1 MKELLSNQEIDTL
14 LEMFRSDDPPLAS
27 AIRDVADEQDEAVI
41 SPVDLLRPNLLSA
54 EQMRSLERVFQ
65 GTANLLAAVM
75 SDKLRF
81 EMECDCVAVEQ
92 IRFQSWLAM
101 LGTSNCIYVL
111 RASDVPSPVLCSWT
125 TELLYGAVD
134 RILGGLGKV
143 QRVPKELSEAEYT
156 VADAFVAPCIERLAS
171 SAKEVLPSGW
181 ELGKRSTNPSFAQ
194 VLPLQDVV
202 LSVHFQVGGD
212 FLLGDMRLV
221 LPYTVLEPGLTALA
235 ESRAAQA
242 KANVT
247 GAREMLGKNLLP
259 VEMDLTVQLGQ
270 ALLPLRQLLALQ
282 VGDVVPLETRL
293 GDELIAPVQG
303 VPKFKGQV
311 GSLGGRRAYRISTVL
326 ES

>member
-1 MKELLSNQEIDTL
+1 MKELLSNKEIDTL

-27 AIRDVADEQDEAVI
+27 AIREVADEQDEAVI

-54 EQMRSLERVFQ
+54 EQMRRLDLLFQ
-65 GTANLLAAVM
+65 GSANLLAAVM

-92 IRFQSWLAM
+92 IRFQSWLTM

-111 RASDVPSPVLCSWT
+111 RAPDVPSPVLCSWT

-143 QRVPKELSEAEYT
+143 TKVPRELSEAEYT

-171 SAKEVLPSGW
+171 STKEMLPTGW
-181 ELGKRSTNPSFAQ
+181 ELGSRSTNPSFAR

-221 LPYTVLEPGLTALA
+221 LPYTVLEPGLAAVA
-235 ESRAAQA
+235 ESRSQD
-242 KANVT
+242 KEKVT
-247 GAREMLGKNLLP
+247 AAREMLGRNLLP
-259 VEMDLTVQLGQ
+259 VEVDLTVQLGE
-270 ALLPLRQLLALQ
+270 ACLPLRQLLALR
-282 VGDVVPLETRL
+282 VGDVVPLQTRL

-303 VPKFKGQV
+303 VPKFAGQV
-311 GSLGGRRAYRISTVL
+311 GTLGGRRAYRISTVL

>member
-27 AIRDVADEQDEAVI
+27 AIRDVSDEHNEAVI

-54 EQMRSLERVFQ
+54 EQMRSLELVFQ
-65 GTANLLAAVM
+65 GSANLLAAVM

-92 IRFQSWLAM
+92 IRFQSWLGM
-101 LGTSNCIYVL
+101 LGTSNCIYVM
-111 RASDVPSPVLCSWT
+111 RAPGVPSPVLCSWT

-143 QRVPKELSEAEYT
+143 NKVPKELSAAEYT

-171 SAKEVLPSGW
+171 STKEVLPTGW
-181 ELGKRSTNPSFAQ
+181 ELGNRSTNPSFAQ

-212 FLLGDMRLV
+212 FLLGDMRMV

-235 ESRAAQA
+235 ASRAQA
-242 KANVT
+242 KEDIT

-259 VEMDLTVQLGQ
+259 VEVDLTVQLGET
-270 ALLPLRQLLALQ
+270 LLPLRQLLELKI
-282 VGDVVPLETRL
+282 GDVVPLQTRL
-293 GDELIAPVQG
+293 GDELKAPVQG

>member
-1 MKELLSNQEIDTL
+1 MKELLSNKEIDTL

-54 EQMRSLERVFQ
+54 EQMRSLELMFQ
-65 GTANLLAAVM
+65 GAANLLAAVM

-92 IRFQSWLAM
+92 VRFQSWLAM

-111 RASDVPSPVLCSWT
+111 RAPEAPSPVLCSWT

-143 QRVPKELSEAEYT
+143 NRVPKDLSEAEYT

-171 SAKEVLPSGW
+171 STKEVLPIGW
-181 ELGKRSTNPSFAQ
+181 ELGSRSTNPSFAQ

-221 LPYTVLEPGLTALA
+221 LPYTVLEPGLQALA
-235 ESRAAQA
+235 QSRAQSQEKISA
-242 KANVT
+242 V
-247 GAREMLGKNLLP
+247 REVMGKSLLP
-259 VEMDLTVQLGQ
+259 VEVDLTVELGKTF
-270 ALLPLRQLLALQ
+270 LPLRQLLELK
-282 VGDVVPLETRL
+282 VGDVVPLQSRL
-293 GDELIAPVQG
+293 GEELVAPVQG
-303 VPKFKGQV
+303 IPKFRGQV
-311 GSLGGRRAYRISTVL
+311 GTVAGRRAYRISTVL
-326 ES
+326 E